1 MVYTNIIKD
10 FKQMKTIRFG
20 QYTFDIS
27 VSLLPIYD
35 KNTCNFS
42 KIKYKRQSLTFTD
55 FINRIED
62 GYSFCYCFNDNGRVF
77 GQREKRIDNFHH
89 TNFIV
94 FDVDHCA
101 ANIHEYLNKLPL
113 KPTLAYTTTNDS
125 KLDHR
130 FRLIYFLD
138 FTIMKSESFY
148 KKVYY
153 KLASHLEIYSGFKME
168 DNCMKSPSQQFLG
181 NPKREITT
189 VYNNILY
196 ELDDINKLSF
206 NERYEKVM
214 RGIKD
219 DTTKQTDT
227 KVEDVEL
234 DISDEMKRDFN
245 QLKDKEFIDKWSNK
259 YVYLMET
266 PITYDDDGIARLWD
280 KEYYQIKN
288 KFSKADGHT
297 LQFKH
302 GDKRRIVLLNMIST
316 MLKIDPK
323 ITDENIL
330 FNVIVERYYFFDNV
344 DGKLNNGWVLN
355 AIKNARID
363 DMNGKNPSV
372 PIPKTFKIQK
382 SHFIDLVNK
391 WNKEGKD
398 GMRVLVN
405 KVRKKINVER
415 VGAIY
420 DWNLSVKDNLKSLAE
435 KGIVVSQAKLYR
447 LRKDKFK
454 EVEIA

>member
-1 MVYTNIIKD
+1 
-10 FKQMKTIRFG
+10 MKTIRFG

-27 VSLLPIYD
+27 VSISPIED
-35 KNTCNFS
+35 KNNCNFA
-42 KIKYKRQSLTFTD
+42 KIKYHRQTLTFTD

-181 NPKREITT
+181 NPKKEITT

-196 ELDDINKLSF
+196 ELEDINKLSM
-206 NERYEKVM
+206 NERYEKEMKGV
-214 RGIKD
+214 KD
-219 DTTKQTDT
+219 TANDS
-227 KVEDVEL
+227 KVKDVEL
-234 DISDEMKRDFN
+234 NISDEMRRDLN
-245 QLKDKEFIDKWSNK
+245 NMKDSEFIDKWSNK
-259 YVYLMET
+259 YIYLMET
-266 PITYDDDGIARLWD
+266 PVTYDEDGIARLWD
-280 KEYYQIKN
+280 KEHYQIKN
-288 KFSKADGHT
+288 KFSKVDGHT
-297 LQFKH
+297 VQFKH
-302 GDKRRIVLLNMIST
+302 GERRRIVLYNMILT
-316 MLKIDPK
+316 MLKINPR
-323 ITDENIL
+323 ITDENL
-330 FNVIVERYYFFDNV
+330 VFNTVVERYHFFDSF
-344 DGKLNNGWVLN
+344 DGKLNNGWMLN
-355 AIKNARID
+355 AIKNARIA
-363 DMNGKNPSV
+363 DMNGRNQVQPT
-372 PIPKTFKIQK
+372 PMTFKIQK
-382 SHFIDLVNK
+382 SHFIDLINK
-391 WNKEGKD
+391 WNDEGKN
-398 GMRVLVN
+398 GMMVLTN
-405 KVRKKINVER
+405 KIRKKINTER
-415 VGAIY
+415 VGALY
-420 DWNLSVKDNLKSLAE
+420 DFNLSVKENLKWLAE
-435 KGIVVSQAKLYR
+435 QGIVVSQAKLYR
-447 LRKDKFK
+447 LKKDNFK

>member
-1 MVYTNIIKD
+1 
-10 FKQMKTIRFG
+10 
-20 QYTFDIS
+20 
-27 VSLLPIYD
+27 
-35 KNTCNFS
+35 
-42 KIKYKRQSLTFTD
+42 
-55 FINRIED
+55 
-62 GYSFCYCFNDNGRVF
+62 
-77 GQREKRIDNFHH
+77 
-89 TNFIV
+89 
-94 FDVDHCA
+94 
-101 ANIHEYLNKLPL
+101 
-113 KPTLAYTTTNDS
+113 
-125 KLDHR
+125 
-130 FRLIYFLD
+130 
-138 FTIMKSESFY
+138 MKSESFY

-206 NERYEKVM
+206 NDRYEKVM

-219 DTTKQTDT
+219 DTAKPTDT

-234 DISDEMKRDFN
+234 DISDEMKRDLN
-245 QLKDKEFIDKWSNK
+245 QLKDKEFIEKWSNK

-266 PITYDDDGIARLWD
+266 PVTYDDDGIARLWD

-302 GDKRRIVLLNMIST
+302 GDKRRIVLLNMISK

-363 DMNGKNPSV
+363 DMNGRNPIV
-372 PIPKTFKIQK
+372 PDNITFKIQK

>member
-27 VSLLPIYD
+27 VSLLPIED

-138 FTIMKSESFY
+138 FIIMKSESFY

-153 KLASHLEIYSGFKME
+153 KLASHLEIYSGFRME

-181 NPKREITT
+181 NPKKEITT

-196 ELDDINKLSF
+196 ELEDINKLSM
-206 NERYEKVM
+206 NERYEKEM
-214 RGIKD
+214 KGIKD
-219 DTTKQTDT
+219 TANDSKI
-227 KVEDVEL
+227 EDVEL
-234 DISDEMKRDFN
+234 NISDEMKNDLN
-245 QLKDKEFIDKWSNK
+245 EMKDSEFIAKWSNK
-259 YVYLMET
+259 YIYLMET
-266 PITYDDDGIARLWD
+266 PVTYDEDGIARLWN

-288 KFSKADGHT
+288 KFSKVDGRT
-297 LQFKH
+297 IPFKH
-302 GDKRRIVLLNMIST
+302 GEKRRVVLLNMIST
-316 MLKIDPK
+316 MLKINPR
-323 ITDENIL
+323 ITDENL
-330 FNVIVERYYFFDNV
+330 VFNVVVERYHFFDNV
-344 DGKLNNGWVLN
+344 DGKLNNAWILN

-363 DMNGKNPSV
+363 DMNGRNPIV
-372 PIPKTFKIQK
+372 PENRTFKIQK
-382 SHFIDLVNK
+382 SHFIDLINK
-391 WNKEGKD
+391 WNDEGKN
-398 GMRVLVN
+398 GMMVLTN
-405 KVRKKINVER
+405 KIRKKINTER
-415 VGAIY
+415 VGALY
-420 DWNLSVKDNLKSLAE
+420 DFNLSVKENLKWLAE
-435 KGIVVSQAKLYR
+435 QGIVVSQAKLYR
-447 LRKDKFK
+447 LKKDNFK

>member
-1 MVYTNIIKD
+1 
-10 FKQMKTIRFG
+10 
-20 QYTFDIS
+20 
-27 VSLLPIYD
+27 
-35 KNTCNFS
+35 
-42 KIKYKRQSLTFTD
+42 
-55 FINRIED
+55 
-62 GYSFCYCFNDNGRVF
+62 
-77 GQREKRIDNFHH
+77 
-89 TNFIV
+89 
-94 FDVDHCA
+94 
-101 ANIHEYLNKLPL
+101 
-113 KPTLAYTTTNDS
+113 
-125 KLDHR
+125 
-130 FRLIYFLD
+130 
-138 FTIMKSESFY
+138 
-148 KKVYY
+148 
-153 KLASHLEIYSGFKME
+153 
-168 DNCMKSPSQQFLG
+168 
-181 NPKREITT
+181 
-189 VYNNILY
+189 
-196 ELDDINKLSF
+196 
-206 NERYEKVM
+206 
-214 RGIKD
+214 
-219 DTTKQTDT
+219 
-227 KVEDVEL
+227 
-234 DISDEMKRDFN
+234 MKRDLN
-245 QLKDKEFIDKWSNK
+245 QLKDKEFIDKWSNR

-266 PITYDDDGIARLWD
+266 PVTYDDDGIARLWD

-302 GDKRRIVLLNMIST
+302 GDKRRIVLLNMISK

-323 ITDENIL
+323 ITDENLL

-363 DMNGKNPSV
+363 DMNGRNPIV
-372 PIPKTFKIQK
+372 PDNITFKIQK
-382 SHFIDLVNK
+382 SHFIDLINK
-391 WNKEGKD
+391 WDNEGKD